1 MKAWMS
7 VLPVWI
13 ISCLLISDVL
23 IWILLRVG
31 WRMARRLQLIMVS
44 LCVLFLGV
52 YSTWLPVYLA

>member
-1 MKAWMS
+1 MS